1 MIFFDTETCGLH
13 GFVVLIQWSMDRG
26 PINLHNVW
34 YEPIRSTLELI
45 ESFVNHE
52 GGICGFNL
60 AFDWF
65 HLCKAYTV
73 LSLVAAEVG
82 LDECPIDHIDLVA
95 EKEMEGRD
103 GPCLKPQQALDLM
116 LHARK
121 GPYQSTMDRSD
132 IRIKR
137 VPTALAWQLA
147 DELEKRVPLR
157 DVYFARR
164 ADKKAEKWK
173 VYDIMDDEGKMR
185 TDVKDVVLKFAP
197 SNALKALAQDA
208 LGEADEDI
216 LRFVDV
222 EVDRKWWP
230 EEVGYAPWAKAMGGN
245 AEDGWRGAWPEVI
258 RHHAEHWKYN
268 PTAQKYARKDVE
280 YTYRLDEFFGKPTP
294 NDDDSILACMV
305 AAVRWKGFKI
315 DVERIKELRTKS
327 IENAKKAPTAPN
339 YVKKWIWP
347 VLSPE
352 ERLQTGGSTNKKILD
367 KIAKWTIECPK
378 CGGEN
383 HEACTE
389 CKNGVIAHPAAERAK
404 AVIAARGSVKEKEL
418 YDKLIQAGRF
428 HASLKVIGALSGRM
442 AGADGL
448 NPQGIKKT
456 KDVRVCFRLAPDG
469 YQLSGG
475 DFESFEVMI
484 AIAKYGDEQL
494 MKDVTT
500 KFPCPVCNG
509 TGQSMNKKKKVMEIC
524 DECGG
529 KGDTTKKIHG
539 LFAEALFPEEDYES
553 ILLTK
558 GEEEDLYTKGKQGVF
573 SQMYGGN
580 EATLM
585 DRFNI
590 SKEAALDATDRWMR
604 RYPGIKRAQKEITD
618 AFQSMRQPGGF
629 GKRVYW
635 HDPKDYVE
643 SMLGFRRYFTLENS
657 IAKAL
662 FDLAEKPPKSWEAIK
677 IKVTR
682 RDREQWATGAVRSA
696 LFGAAFGIQGCN
708 VRAATNHVIQ
718 STGAQ
723 ITKNL
728 QCRIWELQPCG
739 IAEFNVIPLN
749 IHDEVHAPCKPELAP
764 KVTEVVNECVEF
776 YKPIVPLLSIAWGEK
791 LNTWADK

>member
-1 MIFFDTETCGLH
+1 MIFFDTETCGLF
-13 GFVVLIQWSMDRG
+13 GFVVLIQWSEDRG

-34 YEPIRSTLELI
+34 YRPIRETLELI
-45 ESFVNHE
+45 EKFVTHP

-65 HLCKAYTV
+65 MICKAYNT
-73 LSLVAAEVG
+73 LSQFTD
-82 LDECPIDHIDLVA
+82 LDACPIDHIDEIA
-95 EKEMEGRD
+95 ELEMPARD
-103 GPCLKPQQALDLM
+103 GPCLKPMQALDLM
-116 LHARK
+116 LHARQ

-147 DELEKRVPLR
+147 DELEKRIKLK

-164 ADKKAEKWK
+164 KDKTAEKWK
-173 VYDIMDDEGKMR
+173 VYDIVDDEGKMN
-185 TDVKDVVLKFAP
+185 KDLKDIVLKFAP

-208 LGEADEDI
+208 LGENDEDI
-216 LRFVDV
+216 LRFSDV

-230 EEVGYAPWAKAMGGN
+230 EECGWAPWAKALGGGPGN
-245 AEDGWRGAWPEVI
+245 WKGAWPEVI
-258 RHHAEHWKYN
+258 RWHAEHWEYN
-268 PTAQKYARKDVE
+268 KLARKYAEKDVE

-294 NDDDSILACMV
+294 NDDNSVLACMV
-305 AAVRWKGFKI
+305 AAVRWKGFKV
-315 DVERIKELRTKS
+315 DVEAIKVLRAKAVES
-327 IENAKKAPTAPN
+327 SKKAPTAPG

-347 VLSPE
+347 LLSSE
-352 ERLQTGGSTNKKILD
+352 ERLSTGGTTNKKMLE
-367 KIAKWTIECPK
+367 KIAKWTTDCPK

-383 HEACTE
+383 HEECPE
-389 CKNGVIAHPAAERAK
+389 CKEGIIPHPAAIRAK
-404 AVIAARGSVKEKEL
+404 AVIAARGATKEREL
-418 YDKLIQAGRF
+418 YDKLIQAGRL

-442 AGADGL
+442 SGADGL

-456 KDVRVCFRLAPDG
+456 KDVRVCFPLAPDG
-469 YQLSGG
+469 YQLCGG

-484 AIAKYGDEQL
+484 AIANYGDEQL

-500 KFPCPVCNG
+500 RFPCPVCEG
-509 TGQSMNKKKKVMEIC
+509 TGKAMNKKKKVIEDC

-529 KGDTTKKIHG
+529 KGDTTKKLHG

-585 DRFNI
+585 DRFSI
-590 SKEAALDATDRWMR
+590 SKETALEATDRWMR
-604 RYPGIKRAQKEITD
+604 RYPGIKKAQQKITN
-618 AFQSMRQPGGF
+618 AFQSMRQPDGF

-635 HDPKDYVE
+635 HDPQEYVE

-662 FDLAEKPPKSWEAIK
+662 FDLAEKPPKAWEGIK

-728 QCRIWELQPCG
+728 QRRLWELQPCG
-739 IAEFNVIPLN
+739 VHEFNLIPLN
-749 IHDEVHAPCKPELAP
+749 IHDEVHAPCKPEIAP
-764 KVTEVVNECVEF
+764 AITAVVNECVEF
-776 YKPIVPLLSIAWGEK
+776 YKPIVPLLSMAWGEK
-791 LNTWADK
+791 LNSWADK